1 MPKRARTKDQ
11 YSHTTLGALISTIV
25 FLGMAAWL
33 FLEAL
38 SLFGQAPPLQ
48 IGGLFFSAF
57 LSLLGALRLLIARAW
72 AQYRKGGGR

>member
-38 SLFGQAPPLQ
+38 SLIGQAPLLQ
-48 IGGLFFSAF
+48 VNGLFFTSF
-57 LSLLGALRLLIARAW
+57 LSLLGALRFLIARAW